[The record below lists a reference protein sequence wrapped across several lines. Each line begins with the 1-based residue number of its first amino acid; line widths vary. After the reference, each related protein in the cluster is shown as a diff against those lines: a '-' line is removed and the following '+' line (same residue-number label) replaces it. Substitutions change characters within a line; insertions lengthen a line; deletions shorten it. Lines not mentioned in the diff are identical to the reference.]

1 MWSSFSPTSHLKPVG
16 PPDHVEHYL
25 VGPGSDPVQPQVAPG
40 ALDAVLLHVAGAAV
54 DLDALVGHLDGDPR
68 GVQLGHRD
76 LPYGVLAVLEPP
88 RRRIDELPR
97 GLDLRGHVRELVP
110 DHLEVADLAAERLP
124 LERVL

>member
-1 MWSSFSPTSHLKPVG
+1 MWSSFSPTASQPVR

-54 DLDALVGHLDGDPR
+54 DLDALVGDLDGHPR

-76 LPYGVLAVLEPP
+76 LAHGVLAVLEAP
-88 RRRIDELPR
+88 RGRVDELAGR
-97 GLDLRGHVRELVP
+97 LDLRRHLGELVA
-110 DHLEVADLAAERLP
+110 DHLELADLAAEGG
-124 LERVL
+124 